1 MLVGCILSWCTGGT
15 VPPVY
20 RRGTPEEPSLRYTR
34 EGSGMY
40 GFGMLFMDF
49 ELMIDLIC
57 CFPPPMETK

>member
-1 MLVGCILSWCTGGT
+1 MTDELIPEGDDEWALLLCTGG
-15 VPPVY
+15 
-20 RRGTPEEPSLRYTR
+20 RFLRYTR